1 MKNNA
6 RVTDGIKVGSEII
19 FKGHIYEKVKDGFC
33 ANEGWSH
40 VIIYKGNK
48 YEFSDLL
55 KLYLEKT
62 DDEWTE
68 ILPDIKMKHRKL
80 GKRWWQFWKE
90 VGFEWE
96 FRINLDT
103 KLWIEVYY
111 ETLPVGFEEPKLLWF
126 SGKAKVNERKRKK
139 LEENWNND
147 THFVLDTVLKEVPV
161 KDIVNYPDALGKGVS
176 GCIQLYN
183 YMKKGLYN
191 PSDEWNGEMTIN
203 DVLET
208 SAKYEE
214 QVKECINSERCG
226 WLYKQHCNGSLKELD
241 DYVRLN
247 EVDGK
252 FYLGSN
258 GNHRICLL
266 KRIKSEKI
274 YAKVSIWEKRKN
286 VV

>member
-1 MKNNA
+1 MNNLGSM
-6 RVTDGIKVGSEII
+6 DGIKVDNEIV
-19 FKGHIYEKVKDGFC
+19 FEGHIYEKVKEGFC

-40 VIIYKGNK
+40 VIVYKGDK

-55 KLYLEKT
+55 DLYLKKT
-62 DDEWTE
+62 NDGEWVE
-68 ILPDIKMKHRKL
+68 ILLDIKMRHNDLDKKC
-80 GKRWWQFWKE
+80 WQFWKE
-90 VGFEWE
+90 SGYEWE
-96 FRINLDT
+96 FRIDLDT

-111 ETLPVGFEEPKLLWF
+111 ETIPVGFEEPKLLWF
-126 SGKAKVNERKRKK
+126 SGKAKVNAMKRKK
-139 LEENWNND
+139 LEKNWDNK
-147 THFVLDTVLKEVPV
+147 THYALEPVLKEVPV
-161 KDIVNYPDALGKGVS
+161 KDIVNYPDMLGKGVG

-183 YMKKGLYN
+183 YMEKCLYN
-191 PSDEWNGEMTIN
+191 PSDEWNGEMTLN

-208 SAKYEE
+208 SSEYEE

-226 WLYKQHCNGSLKELD
+226 WLYKEHCNGSLKELD

-266 KRIKSEKI
+266 KRIKADKI
-274 YAKVSIWEKRKN
+274 YAKVNVWKKRGSAS
-286 VV
+286 